1 MIPAANPI
9 TRAAENMSFAPAMN
23 SLAMLSAE
31 FPEAMPAAIP
41 RAMKRAQIS
50 GRYQPY
56 PITPTTMKRMVNIR
70 RVRMYIWV
78 ELRSDRRL
86 DSTKRAS
93 AVQRSHGA
101 ANSPWPIL
109 TTHPEA

>member
-56 PITPTTMKRMVNIR
+56 MTARTAQFLQVYMIR
-70 RVRMYIWV
+70 
-78 ELRSDRRL
+78 
-86 DSTKRAS
+86 
-93 AVQRSHGA
+93 VQK
-101 ANSPWPIL
+101 
-109 TTHPEA
+109 